1 MPIESVSSLAPKKNP
16 KRKEEGADETVSL
29 GRRELIWK
37 ILPIPI
43 HDGELGDSRKSSTF
57 FASAH
62 T

>member
-43 HDGELGDSRKSSTF
+43 HDGELGDSRKSST
-57 FASAH
+57 
-62 T
+62 